1 LRDAGD
7 DSSVIRRIGR
17 AEYQELKAKQLIFA
31 GMIPKLDNAF
41 AALRSGV
48 GRVIIGRAEELALLL
63 AGKAGT
69 TIVNE

>member
-1 LRDAGD
+1 
-7 DSSVIRRIGR
+7 
-17 AEYQELKAKQLIFA
+17 LIFA

-48 GRVIIGRAEELALLL
+48 RRVIIGRAEELPLLL